1 MATYTISPLSAPT
14 RSLNIASSANI
25 SNDTQVNIYATSG
38 SNEQLSDGW
47 SLGISFA

>member
-25 SNDTQVNIYATSG
+25 ANGTQVNIYATSG
-38 SNEQLSDGW
+38 SNH
-47 SLGISFA
+47 